1 MKATKIIKDILAA
14 NSGVTDIVSTRIYQ
28 MRVPDNGSFP
38 CLQYQQISTV
48 PINQKSGAA
57 GGDFA
62 RVQVNCYSSKSYKES
77 SDLADAVRAALE
89 AYSGTTTNGHVV
101 QYVEF
106 LSAFDTID
114 DTAQYSGVFS
124 TVMDFMIHYNN
135 G

>member
-1 MKATKIIKDILAA
+1 MKAGKIIKDILAA
-14 NSGVTDIVSTRIYQ
+14 NSGVTSIVSTRLYQ
-28 MRVPDNGSFP
+28 MRVPDGGTFP

-57 GGDFA
+57 CGDFA

>member
-1 MKATKIIKDILAA
+1 MKAAKIIQDILSA
-14 NSGVTDIVSTRIYQ
+14 NSGVTNKVSTRIYQ
-28 MRVPDNGSFP
+28 MRVPDNGGFP
-38 CLQYQQISTV
+38 CVQYQQISTV
-48 PINQKSGAA
+48 PISQKSGAA

-62 RVQVNCYSSKSYKES
+62 RVQINCYSSKSYKES